1 LEQLEMSDQTKVK
14 AREEAMARRIL
25 RQELAMTQFYTGN
38 RIEFFDEFTIDD
50 VVAELVSKP
59 EDGGW

>member
-1 LEQLEMSDQTKVK
+1 MSDQTKVK
-14 AREEAMARRIL
+14 AREEAMARRIR